1 MKLGIVGTGRAA
13 VLHAEAARL
22 ARDVQ
27 LVGFATRNP
36 SGVQATRMARNFRCK
51 AMTLAEISQTCDA
64 VIVAT
69 PPETQL
75 KIAEQLSSSKLES
88 SNRVRAVLMEPP
100 CATTPENAKLVRK
113 TFQNTSSISAL
124 TAVNLLHAPQIQRML
139 SETEKMNPH
148 HIEFRLTAPYTN
160 REYDVKRFF
169 GGGVTIYPG
178 ASFWP
183 VLFRLLGSKPQFV
196 LTEQIKYK
204 AGLDC
209 VVQAV
214 IYGMSGRHIKVSM
227 AWAAGIAQ
235 SSIEVADKAHVVRAE
250 IWPSLTLEFD
260 GVPVPSNLRQGSAR
274 SSFAYSSARIS
285 TQSNIAQA
293 NVLVSLG
300 FVSQIEH
307 LAQVSLG
314 KLEPYSS
321 LQTAHLCLATAL
333 AITASSK
340 TSSNMRDKKIDLRQF
355 L

>member
-1 MKLGIVGTGRAA
+1 
-13 VLHAEAARL
+13 
-22 ARDVQ
+22 
-27 LVGFATRNP
+27 
-36 SGVQATRMARNFRCK
+36 
-51 AMTLAEISQTCDA
+51 MTVAKMSQTCDA

-69 PPETQL
+69 PPDTQL
-75 KIAEQLSSSKLES
+75 QITEQLASSS
-88 SNRVRAVLMEPP
+88 RVRAILMEPP
-100 CATTPENAKLVRK
+100 CATTAENSKLVCE
-113 TFQNTSSISAL
+113 TFQDKSSISAL

-148 HIEFRLTAPYTN
+148 HIEFRLTAPHTN

-178 ASFWP
+178 ASFLP
-183 VLFRLLGSKPQFV
+183 VLFRLLESKPQFV

-209 VVQAV
+209 AIQAV

-227 AWAAGIAQ
+227 AWTTGIAQ
-235 SSIEVADKAHVVRAE
+235 SSIEVADRAHVVRAE
-250 IWPSLTLEFD
+250 IWPTLTLEVD
-260 GVPVPSNLRQGSAR
+260 GVPMPSNFRSGFAPGFVPS
-274 SSFAYSSARIS
+274 FA
-285 TQSNIAQA
+285 QSNAPQT

-300 FVSQIEH
+300 FVGQIEH

-314 KLEPYSS
+314 KLEPYPS

-333 AITASSK
+333 ALTASAD
-340 TSSNMRDKKIDLRQF
+340 TSSDTRNKKLELRRF